1 MSRTNE
7 EIENEIK
14 EILKSHVEPYVAQHG
29 GEVRFVGYSDGV
41 VLLEMSGACS
51 GCAGSSATLEH
62 GIRNLLT
69 HLVPE
74 VEEVQGMDD
83 PYSSIEPYLMNPYYY
98 DDIIEILNQD
108 YDVDP
113 DKE

>member
-14 EILKSHVEPYVAQHG
+14 ELLKSHVEPYVAQHG
-29 GEVRFVGYSDGV
+29 GEVRFVGFSDGV

-51 GCAGSSATLEH
+51 GCAGSTATLEI
-62 GIRNLLT
+62 GIKNLLT
-69 HLVPE
+69 HMIPE

-83 PYSSIEPYLMNPYYY
+83 PFSMIDPYLMSPYYY
-98 DDIIEILNQD
+98 DDIVEVLGQED
-108 YDVDP
+108 GSDTS
-113 DKE
+113 KE